1 MKNARFITRLGYALA
16 GIATV
21 WRRERSFRTQV
32 WLGAGA
38 LVVVIALRPPPIW
51 IAALTIAAAL
61 VLALEM
67 VNAALEYL
75 MDHLHPGHHPAIGAA
90 KDAAAGAVLIASIAA
105 LVVGGLMVWDVLAR
119 DYPGAVATG

>member
-1 MKNARFITRLGYALA
+1 MKNARFLTRLGYALA

-21 WRRERSFRTQV
+21 WRRERSFRTQF

-51 IAALTIAAAL
+51 IAALAIAAAL
-61 VLALEM
+61 VLTLEM

-75 MDHLHPGHHPAIGAA
+75 MDHLHPDHHAAIGAA

-105 LVVGGLMVWDVLAR
+105 LVVGGLMVWDTLAR
-119 DYPGAVATG
+119 DHPGIVAPG